1 MVRLQIV
8 EDSTFWTR
16 VRWAVAP
23 IGLFAARLCFF
34 MCLGLPVFSMESPPE
49 AFSGEIEPPE
59 AASGAEEAANV
70 ERRKERL
77 LWSPMSPNREN
88 AQTPLAGMAISP
100 DPAARIRALEGV
112 ASSGIQDLVP
122 FVIYSLADADSGV
135 RERAKQ
141 TLYRLDQGRITESV
155 VAVLA
160 WGDPQVIAGVDAAL
174 PGLRSILEP
183 GMLRMLDATD
193 TTRDERLAVAYG
205 LGRIGSRRAT
215 EPLAELAWGDDPVL
229 AVYAANALAWVD
241 DPGALQTLARLV
253 QHTDP
258 NVRLPAYYGIARI
271 GGPEALGLLT
281 AAASPGGEPDRR
293 VKRELIRYLGLVGD
307 VSTVHFLIGLV
318 RARSGFVQSAIDAL
332 EVITGMPKGLEGER
346 WLEWYDETFGNP
358 NLATT
363 VTPPP
368 LVPITDRTAI
378 PGTSAPGYSPFP

>member
-1 MVRLQIV
+1 
-8 EDSTFWTR
+8 
-16 VRWAVAP
+16 
-23 IGLFAARLCFF
+23 
-34 MCLGLPVFSMESPPE
+34 MESPPD
-49 AFSGEIEPPE
+49 AFPGEIEPSE
-59 AASGAEEAANV
+59 VASVVEKDANV

-112 ASSGIQDLVP
+112 ASSGNQDLVP

-141 TLYRLDQGRITESV
+141 TLYRMDQGRVTESV

-183 GMLRMLDATD
+183 GMLRVLDAND
-193 TTRDERLAVAYG
+193 TTRDERLAIAYG

-307 VSTVHFLIGLV
+307 ESTVHFLIGLV

-332 EVITGMPKGLEGER
+332 EVVTGMPKGLEGER

-378 PGTSAPGYSPFP
+378 PGTSAPGRSPFP